1 MSWMISGS
9 WAGPQIGDSST
20 TVADAVV
27 ELVERTI
34 ALGYGRRDWL
44 IGIGI
49 AGRRKIR
56 IALIVNSALAL
67 STTRLH
73 PSYYRS
79 KVRQRIHFGF
89 GGGLRGRR
97 CSILYPLDAAE
108 KAALVRPGIFQ
119 VLQLVALHRGFD
131 ELIVAGTQ
139 GWQRLGID
147 QHLDAPG
154 YAGLAS
160 DQRVAFEREHH

>member
-56 IALIVNSALAL
+56 IALIVNSTLAL
-67 STTRLH
+67 STTRLY
-73 PSYYRS
+73 PSYFRS
-79 KVRQRIHFGF
+79 WVRQRIHFCF

-97 CSILYPLDAAE
+97 CSILYPLDDAE
-108 KAALVRPGIFQ
+108 KAALVRPGN
-119 VLQLVALHRGFD
+119 
-131 ELIVAGTQ
+131 AGE
-139 GWQRLGID
+139 
-147 QHLDAPG
+147 
-154 YAGLAS
+154 
-160 DQRVAFEREHH
+160 V